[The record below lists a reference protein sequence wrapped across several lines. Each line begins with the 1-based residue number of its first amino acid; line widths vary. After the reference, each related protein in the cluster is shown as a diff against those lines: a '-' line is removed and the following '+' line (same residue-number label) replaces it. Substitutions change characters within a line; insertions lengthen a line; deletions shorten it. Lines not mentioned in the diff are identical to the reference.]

1 MRCSSLVKFG
11 EPSFD
16 MASKRF
22 EVIQLP
28 AKDLP
33 DQIEIDIEVPVDEYV
48 AESRHSSEMRC
59 EIIG

>member
-1 MRCSSLVKFG
+1 
-11 EPSFD
+11 

-22 EVIQLP
+22 EVIELP